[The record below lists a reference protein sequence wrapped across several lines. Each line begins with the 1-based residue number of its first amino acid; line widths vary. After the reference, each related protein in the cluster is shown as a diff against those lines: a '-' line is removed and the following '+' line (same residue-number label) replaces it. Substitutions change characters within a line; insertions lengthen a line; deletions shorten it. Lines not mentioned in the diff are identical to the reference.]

1 MQVLRS
7 GVSETSVLV
16 ATGWF
21 GEKMVA
27 RYPRDLSGEL
37 AAEEFQSRSGS
48 LGNS

>member
-1 MQVLRS
+1 MLRS

-21 GEKMVA
+21 SGTMVA

-48 LGNS
+48 LWNS